1 MTSWGY
7 SVGGSQLLWRKPPH
21 PRGSRK
27 DKHSSSSEDV
37 SYSGPAPGTPSLGW
51 PNSINIPLPASVL
64 LLPPRRKHFH
74 RLHSSTVGNHP
85 RRIMRAK
92 SRDLANVQDARRIVD
107 LSLAPWALV
116 LSSGKMGKFPAG
128 YSLPFPLDPL
138 HHSPPNRHTS
148 RAK

>member
-21 PRGSRK
+21 PGGSRK
-27 DKHSSSSEDV
+27 DKHSSSSEDT

-51 PNSINIPLPASVL
+51 PNRINIPLPASVL

-74 RLHSSTVGNHP
+74 SWKPPQKNNESKEQGFGKCSGCQENHGFVSSSLGFGLIQWKNGEIPCWLLLPLP
-85 RRIMRAK
+85 R
-92 SRDLANVQDARRIVD
+92 
-107 LSLAPWALV
+107 
-116 LSSGKMGKFPAG
+116 
-128 YSLPFPLDPL
+128 DPL